1 MDFFAQIRPF
11 VPNLLFKTVSDIIIP
26 MMKTRIEG
34 DRLIIRDQ
42 PFGFWLFY
50 SFFIAGGL
58 MALVL
63 SLSAAPDTTTA
74 IIGSV
79 IGIGNITGGLYM
91 VKREPASIVEIE
103 KASGEVRVCRWYP
116 FGKRQRAY
124 AGSAITGVEVEIS
137 EHSEGGSVYR
147 PSLCFGKA
155 EFVPVSIFWYQTTDQ
170 SEAILR
176 EIRTFLGV
184 DLLPGSVAKSRK
196 PL

>member
-1 MDFFAQIRPF
+1 
-11 VPNLLFKTVSDIIIP
+11 
-26 MMKTRIEG
+26 
-34 DRLIIRDQ
+34 
-42 PFGFWLFY
+42 
-50 SFFIAGGL
+50 

-79 IGIGNITGGLYM
+79 IGLGNIIGGLYM
-91 VKREPASIVEIE
+91 IKREPASIVEID
-103 KASGEVRVCRWYP
+103 KAAGEIRVRRWYP

-124 AGSAITGVEVEIS
+124 SVSAITGVEVEIS

-147 PSLCFGKA
+147 PRLCFGKA
-155 EFVPVSIFWYQTTDQ
+155 EFVPVSMFWYQTREP

-184 DLLPGSVAKSRK
+184 DLLRASVAKSRK

>member
-1 MDFFAQIRPF
+1 
-11 VPNLLFKTVSDIIIP
+11 
-26 MMKTRIEG
+26 MKTRLEG

-79 IGIGNITGGLYM
+79 IGLGNITGGLYM

-124 AGSAITGVEVEIS
+124 PVSAITGVEVEIS

-147 PSLCFGKA
+147 PRLCFGKA
-155 EFVPVSIFWYQTTDQ
+155 EFVPVSMFWYQTTDQ
-170 SEAILR
+170 SEAVVR
-176 EIRTFLGV
+176 EIKNFLW
-184 DLLPGSVAKSRK
+184 
-196 PL
+196 

>member
-34 DRLIIRDQ
+34 DRLIIRGQ

-79 IGIGNITGGLYM
+79 IGLGNITGGLYM
-91 VKREPASIVEIE
+91 VKREPASVVEID
-103 KASGEVRVCRWYP
+103 KASGEIGVCRWYP

-124 AGSAITGVEVEIS
+124 SVSAITGVEVEIS
-137 EHSEGGSVYR
+137 EHTEGGSVYR
-147 PSLCFGKA
+147 PRLCFGKA
-155 EFVPVSIFWYQTTDQ
+155 EFVPVSMFWYQTREP
-170 SEAILR
+170 SEAILK
-176 EIRTFLGV
+176 EIQAFLGV
-184 DLLPGSVAKSRK
+184 DLLSGSVAE
-196 PL
+196 P